1 MEYLE
6 TTDSQ
11 LWGFRWY
18 SPRPIFAMKLF
29 HKKRN
34 DYRYLFFEK
43 LTNVDLKS
51 FLEKAIVAIKTEWQ
65 CCKKFETA
73 SII

>member
-1 MEYLE
+1 MEYRE

-29 HKKRN
+29 HMKRN
-34 DYRYLFFEK
+34 DYRNLFFLEK

-51 FLEKAIVAIKTEWQ
+51 FLEKASVAIKT
-65 CCKKFETA
+65 A
-73 SII
+73 MAML